1 MQYVTFVTP
10 GPLSPGCGV
19 ELGCPAWRWPESVLS
34 AQSAAAPAPEQQTD
48 CYIYTTS
55 TYSYNSLLKCKML
68 EFMGRNTE
76 IDEEFWW
83 SNKARLGLRVRY
95 LLLLQAALPQEFVSR
110 WGEDLLD
117 AAAALQLGLLVA
129 LRLRN
134 RLLRLRQR
142 RDMKKVYVTS
152 LQRFSSSVHKVEF
165 VTVTASDVTF
175 SFPTKATWT
184 SSQEDFGAGSAW
196 DSKTQLTQ
204 IQTGCVLRPQTHQTF
219 IFNL

>member
-83 SNKARLGLRVRY
+83 SNKARLGLRV
-95 LLLLQAALPQEFVSR
+95 LQWRSQQSPVPS
-110 WGEDLLD
+110 
-117 AAAALQLGLLVA
+117 AAAGCSAAGVCFSV
-129 LRLRN
+129 
-134 RLLRLRQR
+134 R
-142 RDMKKVYVTS
+142 RRS
-152 LQRFSSSVHKVEF
+152 PGRCCC
-165 VTVTASDVTF
+165 A
-175 SFPTKATWT
+175 
-184 SSQEDFGAGSAW
+184 SAW
-196 DSKTQLTQ
+196 TPGGAPAEE
-204 IQTGCVLRPQTHQTF
+204 QTSEAETKKRHEKGLCDFTAAVL
-219 IFNL
+219 IISA